1 MVTESGVL
9 DGDVVLV
16 TGAARGIGLGI
27 ASAMAAAGAKVAMV
41 SRSVTQ
47 LEDAS
52 RGVPGS
58 FAMPFD
64 VSEFSGLS
72 GLVDGVESHHEAPI
86 TTVVHAA
93 GINARHT
100 AEDFDLDVWRRVIDV
115 NLIAPF
121 ALSQEI
127 GRRQLDAGR
136 PGQHIFI
143 GSLTSFISIPETS
156 AYTASKSGVFGV
168 VRSLSQEWSGRGIR
182 VNGIA
187 PGYVRTELTEA
198 VFADPERSARNLARI
213 TMGLFGVPD
222 DIAQVAVFL
231 ASKQSAYVTGQML
244 PVDGGWLSA

>member
-1 MVTESGVL
+1 MATGSGVL
-9 DGDVVLV
+9 AGEVVLV
-16 TGAARGIGLGI
+16 TGAGRGIGLGI
-27 ASAMAAAGAKVAMV
+27 ASAMAAAGAQVAMV
-41 SRSVTQ
+41 SRSSTQ
-47 LEDAS
+47 LKEAS

-58 FAMPFD
+58 LALPFD
-64 VSEFSGLS
+64 VANFPGIP
-72 GLVDGVESHHEAPI
+72 GLVDRVESHFGAPI
-86 TTVVHAA
+86 TTVVHGA
-93 GINARHT
+93 GTHARHK
-100 AEDFDLDVWRRVIDV
+100 AEDFDLDEWKRVIEV

-127 GRRQLDAGR
+127 GRRQLGAGQ

-187 PGYVRTELTEA
+187 PGYVRTELTEV
-198 VFADPERSARNLARI
+198 VFSDPERSARNLSRI
-213 TMGLFGVPD
+213 PMGRFGVPD